1 MSASPPHRDLNRDG
15 DRHWTRPEPRPSTR
29 REKIRWIRSASRRRV
44 RGSEDVAPLAVQ
56 HVARRVDDVAHVGAD
71 RARRAL
77 AGDRPFVIG
86 LVVIVLLAVTVV
98 SGPLQ
103 SWLSGQDRLQVA
115 RTQLAAL
122 DGATAE
128 LDQRA
133 ADLTDPEHVEV
144 VAREQLGYA
153 MPGQVAYTLVP
164 PEGEPVEVADTA
176 SPDVASTPWWE
187 RLLDTLA
194 GSDEA

>member
-1 MSASPPHRDLNRDG
+1 MRASAPNRNRDG
-15 DRHWTRPEPRPSTR
+15 WSRPEPRPATR
-29 REKIRWIRSASRRRV
+29 REKIRWIRTASRRRV

-56 HVARRVDDVAHVGAD
+56 QVARRVDDVAHVGVD

-103 SWLSGQDRLQVA
+103 SWLGGQERLDVA

-122 DGATAE
+122 DAATAE

-164 PEGEPVEVADTA
+164 PEGDAMTVDDTTTAEVTA
-176 SPDVASTPWWE
+176 TPWWQ
-187 RLLDTLA
+187 RVLDVVTGTA
-194 GSDEA
+194 TGAE

>member
-1 MSASPPHRDLNRDG
+1 MAGLPTRDAPPEAVG
-15 DRHWTRPEPRPSTR
+15 MPWSRPEPRPSTR
-29 REKIRWIRSASRRRV
+29 MEKLRYIRTASRRRV

-56 HVARRVDDVAHVGAD
+56 QVARRVDDVAHVGAD

-86 LVVIVLLAVTVV
+86 LLVIALLAVTVV

-103 SWLSGQDRLQVA
+103 AWMAGRDRIEVA
-115 RTQLAAL
+115 TTKLTAL
-122 DGATAE
+122 DAATAE

-133 ADLTDPEHVEV
+133 ADLTDPEQVEV

-153 MPGQVAYTLVP
+153 MPGQVAYSLVP
-164 PEGEPVEVADTA
+164 PEGDDEVLGDQADPTVEPT
-176 SPDVASTPWWE
+176 SWWR
-187 RLLDTLA
+187 RLLG
-194 GSDEA
+194 GSSD